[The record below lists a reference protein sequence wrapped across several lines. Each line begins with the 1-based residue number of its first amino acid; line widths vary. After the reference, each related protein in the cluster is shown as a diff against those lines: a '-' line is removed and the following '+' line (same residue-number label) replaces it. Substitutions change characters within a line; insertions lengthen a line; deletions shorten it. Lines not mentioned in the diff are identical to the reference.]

1 LRCPVR
7 IGGGEKGC
15 VYRFTDICIDL
26 FYV

>member
-1 LRCPVR
+1 LRCPVQIR
-7 IGGGEKGC
+7 GGEKGC